1 MEFAQQVIEM
11 TRMTTEGFKAINT
24 RLIRIEEKL
33 ENHIKVPSWWNKQTD
48 KRLDELESRLDA
60 LEDTVNYGD

>member
-1 MEFAQQVIEM
+1 M